1 MKLEEEE
8 RGSLGDVGVEE
19 EVLGLRGIFVFLWGA
34 DQKKV
39 KQKVIPNVE
48 SWNPT
53 NNPKQK
59 KKSVQISCAPLFRY
73 WPKYST
79 VPV

>member
-48 SWNPT
+48 S
-53 NNPKQK
+53 
-59 KKSVQISCAPLFRY
+59 
-73 WPKYST
+73 
-79 VPV
+79 